1 MLVVV
6 CSLIHKTSGG
16 HFPKLKNYDDL
27 HKQKAQPTP
36 HNIITSIII
45 IIIMPTWMFKRQRA
59 LVAATQAAND
69 IATTKRLLNLAE
81 ITSDQDAAM
90 EEQEVRGEEALPVE
104 AAALDVREALELSSG
119 AAANNNNKTMF
130 LDSWI
135 PDVIADQDTGMVA
148 MFNELWH
155 ELEAGPVQMVATDPQ
170 LSMVAMFRETGHAAS
185 LELESGRRVLT
196 TTTMAQIKW
205 AIQQAMEMLKHTPL
219 LMSAF
224 HQDDR
229 DRNIFLA
236 DTMFE
241 I

>member
-1 MLVVV
+1 
-6 CSLIHKTSGG
+6 
-16 HFPKLKNYDDL
+16 
-27 HKQKAQPTP
+27 
-36 HNIITSIII
+36 
-45 IIIMPTWMFKRQRA
+45 MPTWLFKRQRA

-81 ITSDQDAAM
+81 ITSDQDVAM
-90 EEQEVRGEEALPVE
+90 EEARGEEEEEALPVE
-104 AAALDVREALELSSG
+104 AALDVREALEVSAG
-119 AAANNNNKTMF
+119 TAANDNNNNKTMF

-135 PDVIADQDTGMVA
+135 PDIIADQDTGVVA

-155 ELEAGPVQMVATDPQ
+155 ELEAGPMRMVATDPQ

-196 TTTMAQIKW
+196 ATTMAQIKW
-205 AIQQAMEMLKHTPL
+205 AIQQAMTFFKHTPL
-219 LMSAF
+219 LMA
-224 HQDDR
+224 HQDDG